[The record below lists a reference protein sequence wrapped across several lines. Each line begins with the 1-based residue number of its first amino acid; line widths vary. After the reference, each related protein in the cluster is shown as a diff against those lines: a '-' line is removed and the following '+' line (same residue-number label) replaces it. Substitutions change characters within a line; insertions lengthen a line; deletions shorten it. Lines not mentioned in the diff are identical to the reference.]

1 MDEIRLKWLSLL
13 NFKGL
18 KAFEITDFS
27 NGVSIYGDNATG
39 KTTVFDAFSWLL
51 FNKDSLNSG
60 AFEIKPLTES
70 GQALHGL
77 EHDVEAI
84 LIHGNLD
91 TGDQETSFRKVFSE
105 KYTKHR
111 GQAKRTFTGHTVD
124 HFVAGVPRK
133 QKEFNAAVNEIC
145 TEDVFRLLTNPRH
158 FNEVMHWTDR
168 RALLLEV
175 CGDISDADVI
185 ASNPDLNRL
194 LSILGKYNLED
205 ARKIINGR
213 RAEINRELLKI
224 PTRIDEI
231 SKTIVEVADSG
242 VELKAKVLRYRENK
256 IAAENSL
263 ALVKAGG
270 GIAEKEK
277 ELAELQGKILNRR
290 NVIDEADLD
299 RKRSQKKEFGDA
311 EDTAI
316 YSAKVS
322 EAMVV
327 KQTEMIKNKKDLTNS
342 LAKTTVERDTL
353 RKYWVEVD
361 AQKFKPVEG
370 ENICPNCG
378 ASLPADQVE
387 RAARL
392 AVEAFN
398 LEQAKSLAII
408 AEKGRKLHDQVGIIE
423 GNITTVTLAITE
435 ADDSIVNLCAIQ
447 DKHQKA
453 VDDLKAHHEK
463 INLTIPPDVELDDM
477 LTNEDTLR
485 LEINSISAGTN
496 EILLAAEGEVSRV
509 NEMLSL
515 LSKDQLQ
522 IESNQ
527 RVADRVL
534 ELGKQERSLAEEFEN
549 LEADMFVIENFIR
562 QKVSLLESKINKKFK
577 HATFRLFTENISGG
591 LEECCDTTFKG
602 VPYTSMNNGSRIN
615 IGLDICNTLSEHYG
629 ISLPCFID
637 NAEAVSKIID
647 TNAQQIRL
655 FVSEAD
661 KTLRIENS

>member
-1 MDEIRLKWLSLL
+1 MEEIRLKWLSLL

-18 KAFEITDFS
+18 KAFEISDFG

-70 GQALHGL
+70 GEALHGL

-84 LIHGNLD
+84 LIHGD
-91 TGDQETSFRKVFSE
+91 TETSFRKVYSE
-105 KYTKHR
+105 KYTKRR

-124 HFVAGVPRK
+124 HFVAGVPLK

-145 TEDVFRLLTNPRH
+145 TEDVFRLLTNPRY

-168 RALLLEV
+168 RSLLLEV
-175 CGDISDADVI
+175 CGDISDNDVI
-185 ASNPDLNRL
+185 AANPDLSQL
-194 LSILGKYNLED
+194 PAILGKLNLENS
-205 ARKIINGR
+205 RKIISGR
-213 RAEINRELLKI
+213 RAEINRELQKI

-231 SKTIVEVADSG
+231 SKTVVEVADSDT
-242 VELKAKVLRYRENK
+242 ELKEKVMRYRENK
-256 IAAENSL
+256 GAAEKNL
-263 ALVKAGG
+263 AAVKAGG

-277 ELAELQGKILNRR
+277 ELAELQGRILNRR
-290 NVIDEADLD
+290 NVIAEADLD
-299 RKRSQKKEFGDA
+299 RKRSQKKEFGEA
-311 EDTAI
+311 EDKAI

-327 KQTEMIKNKKDLTNS
+327 KQTEMIKNKKDLTKS
-342 LAKTTVERDTL
+342 LTLVIKERDKL
-353 RKYWVEVD
+353 RQSWVAIDTAV
-361 AQKFKPVEG
+361 FVPVEG
-370 ENICPNCG
+370 ENICPTCG
-378 ASLPADQVE
+378 QGLPVDQVE

-398 LEQAKSLAII
+398 LKKAKDLAEI
-408 AEKGRKLHDQVGIIE
+408 AAKGRDKHDKAEIIE
-423 GNITTVTLAITE
+423 DNIKTVTLAITE
-435 ADDSIVNLCAIQ
+435 ADQSIVDLCAIQ
-447 DKHQKA
+447 DADQKA
-453 VDDLKAHHEK
+453 VDDLRAHHEK
-463 INLTIPPDVELDDM
+463 INLTIPPDIELDDM
-477 LTNEDTLR
+477 LSYEDTLR
-485 LEINSISAGTN
+485 LEINSISAGNN
-496 EILLAAEGEVSRV
+496 EIIMAAESELSRV

-527 RVADRVL
+527 RVAVRIS
-534 ELGKQERSLAEEFEN
+534 ELGKQEQSLSEEFEN
-549 LEADMFVIENFIR
+549 LEFNMHVIEGFVR
-562 QKVSLLESKINKKFK
+562 QKVSMLETKINQKFK
-577 HATFRLFTENISGG
+577 HATFRLFVENINGG
-591 LEECCDTTFKG
+591 LEECCDTTFHG

-615 IGLDICNTLSEHYG
+615 IGLDICNTLSQHYG

-661 KTLRIENS
+661 KTLRIENK